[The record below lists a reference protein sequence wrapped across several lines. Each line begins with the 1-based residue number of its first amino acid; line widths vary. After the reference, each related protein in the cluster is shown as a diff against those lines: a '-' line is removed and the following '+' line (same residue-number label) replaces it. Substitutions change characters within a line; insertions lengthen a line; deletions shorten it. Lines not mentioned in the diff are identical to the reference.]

1 MKYFRVKYGYG
12 KDEFV
17 SVDENEVRV
26 ALAVQVSGEVAVF
39 KEGSISGN
47 SIIAVL
53 PDFNR
58 LLGYKRDYIMEGE
71 DYDQIPNGVQA
82 EHHTFLENAIRALK
96 GLPPR
101 EPLKAL
107 TNEVKALARKMTEPT
122 FDK

>member
-26 ALAVQVSGEVAVF
+26 ALSAQVSGQVAVF
-39 KEGSISGN
+39 KEGTIAGN

-58 LLGYKRDYIMEGE
+58 LLGYNRDYVMGGE
-71 DYDQIPNGVQA
+71 DYSQISASVQA
-82 EHHTFLENAIRALK
+82 EHHTLIENAKRTLQ

-107 TNEVKALARKMTEPT
+107 TGEVKALAQKMSEPT
-122 FDK
+122 FDR